1 MALWFEPPGRKRLGS
16 EMAASAEAAP
26 RPALPLPIVYD
37 DHPIEPTR
45 WEYHCLLIDP
55 EREPIPQEEAL
66 NKLGTEGWVL
76 SGVLDQSRS
85 SSRPFLYFYFVR
97 PAQATSPQPA

>member
-1 MALWFEPPGRKRLGS
+1 MAFWFQPHTPGRHKHDS
-16 EMAASAEAAP
+16 ETALNAEAVS

-37 DHPIEPTR
+37 DRPIEPAH
-45 WEYHCLLIDP
+45 WEYRCLLIDP

-85 SSRPFLYFYFVR
+85 GSRPFIYFYFVR
-97 PAQATSPQPA
+97 LAQSA